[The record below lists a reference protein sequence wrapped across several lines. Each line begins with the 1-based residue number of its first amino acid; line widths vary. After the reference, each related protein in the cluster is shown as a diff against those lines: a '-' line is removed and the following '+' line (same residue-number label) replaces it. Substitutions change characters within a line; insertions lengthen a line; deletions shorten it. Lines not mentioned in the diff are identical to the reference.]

1 MDFRVWRC
9 VSEDK
14 EIFVFGSFIDET
26 DSFWAV
32 VFVSN
37 SKFPNYLGGPITVV
51 KGKQYPMYYVSHA
64 LQGAKTRYL
73 NLEKFTYALII
84 TSRKLR
90 YYFQGRVVIIYTN
103 QPLKRVLYKLDASR
117 RLVAWAVELSQFAL
131 EYHSRTAIK
140 GQALADFMIECSFT
154 EPDPLVRSEEE
165 VCQVTE
171 VLITQSS

>member
-1 MDFRVWRC
+1 
-9 VSEDK
+9 
-14 EIFVFGSFIDET
+14 
-26 DSFWAV
+26 
-32 VFVSN
+32 
-37 SKFPNYLGGPITVV
+37 
-51 KGKQYPMYYVSHA
+51 MYYVSHA

-131 EYHSRTAIK
+131 EYHPRTAIK
-140 GQALADFMIECSFT
+140 GQALLDFMIKCSFI
-154 EPDPLVRSEEE
+154 EPDPQVQSKYE
-165 VCQVTE
+165 VCLVIGGQ
-171 VLITQSS
+171 LTQSFRTLYVDGSSTIDVSGEKVILTSPERFKV